1 MVVSYARVSKNQ
13 NTDNIVVKDDDNKS
27 ESSFEELKSEDT
39 KAESS
44 RCDTPTATM
53 TEYDTSDD
61 VSLSLHAFAGRD
73 GILAKITPPKQPLKP
88 TVHVPCDIVLVID
101 VSGSMGANAPIPANP
116 GEVAENYGLSVLD
129 LVKHAALTIVETL
142 DEGDRLGI
150 VTFAS
155 QVKIVQE
162 LIPMNKKNK
171 GLAKKNIKKMVPTDA
186 TNLWKGLMEAITLFN
201 RESDEKTGRVPA
213 MMVLTDGQPNL
224 MCPGQGYVP
233 KMREEVK
240 LLKDEKLPA
249 SIHTF
254 GFGYNLRSGLLKSIA
269 EEGGGNY
276 AFIPDS
282 GMIGTVFVHAVAN
295 LQATYA
301 INATL
306 RLTYSPLLT
315 IEEAM
320 GESVNK
326 QELMIIIEGD
336 MENDI
341 PDQHELSILLG
352 NLQYGQSRDI
362 YLRVDAP
369 AELTSDHAVVKAS
382 IEYSRMASNTYT
394 QSTSQSLLNPTT
406 LPESE
411 LVYHLSRSKICS
423 FLSTIIPMAADGEHK
438 ALPRISPEKIQEL
451 KALIKDI
458 PAKRFPSDPNNKSLI
473 EDLEG
478 AQPKG
483 QVSLALTNRE
493 YYKKWG
499 VHYIPSYLNAHTR
512 QICNT
517 FKDPGPL
524 RYGVDSPL
532 FIACRNKLDHAFDSI
547 PPPKPSNQH
556 TATHRGRVHMSS
568 YNSSSGVCFIS
579 STPVRLASGRTVP
592 IKALG
597 RGVAVQTPS
606 GPRRVVA
613 VLKTPV
619 QREIMCRV
627 GELVVTPW
635 HPLSLDGGHTWTF
648 PANVADRPVRY
659 TGCIYSVLL
668 QAGRDSEAHAIN
680 VAGTWG
686 VTLGHGIV
694 MGQDLRA
701 HAFFGNYGKV
711 VRSLRRIRVSKK
723 GVAVSGGVNRD
734 SVTGLVS
741 GFAPH
746 GKPDVVVKKVANSA
760 VCVA

>member
-1 MVVSYARVSKNQ
+1 MVIKHPLRSGSQSTEDDMVE
-13 NTDNIVVKDDDNKS
+13 DKDTKS
-27 ESSFEELKSEDT
+27 ESSFVDLKHEDVE
-39 KAESS
+39 AESS

-61 VSLSLHAFAGRD
+61 VALSLHAFAERD
-73 GILAKITPPKQPLKP
+73 GIIAKISPPKQPEKP

-129 LVKHAALTIVETL
+129 LVRHAALTIVETL

-155 QVKIVQE
+155 QVKVVQE

-171 GLAKKNIKKMVPTDA
+171 VLTKKNIKKMVPTDA
-186 TNLWKGLMEAITLFN
+186 TNLWQGLLEAIKLFS
-201 RESDEKTGRVPA
+201 RGSGVKTGRVPA

-224 MCPGQGYVP
+224 MCPAQGYVP

-240 LLKDEKLPA
+240 RLKDGRLPA

-306 RLTYSPLLT
+306 CLTYSPLLS

-326 QELMIIIEGD
+326 QEVEILEGD
-336 MENDI
+336 VKKGL
-341 PDQHELSILLG
+341 PDRHELSISLG

-369 AELTSDHAVVKAS
+369 AKLTSENAVVKAS
-382 IEYSRMASNTYT
+382 IQYSRMASSIHG
-394 QSTSQSLLNPTT
+394 QSTSQSLLVPTT

-411 LVYHLSRSKICS
+411 LAYHLSRSKICS
-423 FLSTIIPMAADGEHK
+423 FLSTIIPIAPDGEHK
-438 ALPRISPEKIQEL
+438 ALFRISPEKIKEL
-451 KALIKDI
+451 KALIKDL
-458 PAKRFPSDPNNKSLI
+458 PAKGFPSDPNNKSLV

-483 QVSLALTNRE
+483 QVSLALTNEE

-524 RYGVDSPL
+524 RYGDDSPL
-532 FIACRNKLDHAFDSI
+532 FIACRNRLDHAFDSI

-556 TATHRGRVHMSS
+556 TATHRGRVSMSH
-568 YNSSSGVCFIS
+568 YNSSSGVCFIA
-579 STPVRLASGRTVP
+579 STPVRLASSRIVP
-592 IKALG
+592 IKALR

-613 VLKTPV
+613 ILKTPV
-619 QREIMCRV
+619 EREIMCRV

-635 HPLSLDGGHTWTF
+635 HPLSLDGGKTWTF
-648 PANVADRPVRY
+648 PANIADQPVRY

-668 QAGRDSEAHAIN
+668 QPNRDSKAHAIN
-680 VAGTWG
+680 VAGKWG

-694 MGQDLRA
+694 TGQDSRA
-701 HAFFGNYGKV
+701 HQFFGNYRKV
-711 VRSLRRIRVSKK
+711 VRSLRRIGVSKK
-723 GVAVSGGVNRD
+723 GVAMGGGVSRD
-734 SVTGLVS
+734 SATGLVS
-741 GFAPH
+741 GFALH
-746 GKPDVVVKKVANSA
+746 TKRNVSLNGVVNNAIHMI
-760 VCVA
+760 

>member
-1 MVVSYARVSKNQ
+1 
-13 NTDNIVVKDDDNKS
+13 
-27 ESSFEELKSEDT
+27 
-39 KAESS
+39 
-44 RCDTPTATM
+44 
-53 TEYDTSDD
+53 
-61 VSLSLHAFAGRD
+61 
-73 GILAKITPPKQPLKP
+73 
-88 TVHVPCDIVLVID
+88 
-101 VSGSMGANAPIPANP
+101 
-116 GEVAENYGLSVLD
+116 
-129 LVKHAALTIVETL
+129 
-142 DEGDRLGI
+142 
-150 VTFAS
+150 
-155 QVKIVQE
+155 
-162 LIPMNKKNK
+162 
-171 GLAKKNIKKMVPTDA
+171 
-186 TNLWKGLMEAITLFN
+186 
-201 RESDEKTGRVPA
+201 
-213 MMVLTDGQPNL
+213 
-224 MCPGQGYVP
+224 
-233 KMREEVK
+233 MREEVK
-240 LLKDEKLPA
+240 LLKDERLPA

-276 AFIPDS
+276 SFIPDS

-315 IEEAM
+315 IASSM

-326 QELMIIIEGD
+326 QEVEILEGD
-336 MENDI
+336 MKNGV
-341 PDQHELSILLG
+341 PDQHELSISLG

-369 AELTSDHAVVKAS
+369 AELTSENAVVKAS
-382 IEYSRMASNTYT
+382 IEYSRMANNIYT

-411 LVYHLSRSKICS
+411 LVYHVSRSRICS
-423 FLSTIIPMAADGEHK
+423 FLSTIIPMGADGEHK
-438 ALPRISPEKIQEL
+438 ALPRVSSEKIQDL

-483 QVSLALTNRE
+483 QVSLALTNGE

-532 FIACRNKLDHAFDSI
+532 FIACRNRLDHAFDSI

-579 STPVRLASGRTVP
+579 STPVRLVSGRTVP
-592 IKALG
+592 IKALR

-619 QREIMCRV
+619 NREIMCRV

-635 HPLSLDGGHTWTF
+635 HPLSLDGGKTWTF

-668 QAGRDSEAHAIN
+668 QPDRDSEAHAIN

-694 MGQDLRA
+694 TGQDARA
-701 HAFFGNYGKV
+701 HQFFGNYGKV

-723 GVAVSGGVNRD
+723 GVAVSGGVDRD

-746 GKPDVVVKKVANSA
+746 RKTGMALKGVTNND

>member
-1 MVVSYARVSKNQ
+1 MVTKYSLQSLSQ
-13 NTDNIVVKDDDNKS
+13 STDNIIIRDEDIKS

-44 RCDTPTATM
+44 RCDTPTATV
-53 TEYDTSDD
+53 TECDTSDD
-61 VSLSLHAFAGRD
+61 VAVALSLHAFAERD
-73 GILAKITPPKQPLKP
+73 GLIAKITPPKQPVKP

-129 LVKHAALTIVETL
+129 LVRHAALTIVETL

-155 QVKIVQE
+155 QVKVVQG

-186 TNLWKGLMEAITLFN
+186 TNLWKGLMEAISLFD
-201 RESDEKTGRVPA
+201 RESGEKTGRVPA

-224 MCPGQGYVP
+224 
-233 KMREEVK
+233 
-240 LLKDEKLPA
+240 
-249 SIHTF
+249 I
-254 GFGYNLRSGLLKSIA
+254 SGLLKSIA

-276 AFIPDS
+276 SFIPDS

-315 IEEAM
+315 IASSM

-326 QELMIIIEGD
+326 QEVEILEGD
-336 MENDI
+336 MKNGV
-341 PDQHELSILLG
+341 PDQHELSISLG

-369 AELTSDHAVVKAS
+369 AELTSENAVVKAS
-382 IEYSRMASNTYT
+382 IEYSRMANNIYT

-411 LVYHLSRSKICS
+411 LVYHVSRSRICS
-423 FLSTIIPMAADGEHK
+423 FLSTIIPMGADGEHK
-438 ALPRISPEKIQEL
+438 ALPRVSSEKIQDL

-483 QVSLALTNRE
+483 QVSLALTNGE

-532 FIACRNKLDHAFDSI
+532 FIACRNRLDHAFDSI

-579 STPVRLASGRTVP
+579 STPVRLVSGRTVP
-592 IKALG
+592 IKALR

-619 QREIMCRV
+619 NREIMCRV

-635 HPLSLDGGHTWTF
+635 HPLSLDGGKTWTF

-668 QAGRDSEAHAIN
+668 QPDRDSEAHAIN

-694 MGQDLRA
+694 TGQDARA
-701 HAFFGNYGKV
+701 HQFFGNYGKV

-723 GVAVSGGVNRD
+723 GVAVSGGVDRD

-746 GKPDVVVKKVANSA
+746 RKTGMALKGVTNND